1 MLYSILSLFGYET
14 GILKRLDRKNFH
26 GIYWSTS
33 LVLISCLLFSISV
46 AYIAFVAA
54 YSEST
59 KIELGIGLVVFVGV
73 FVFIFNARR
82 LFILTGGF
90 PIHREDNQLDSWRPD
105 RLRLIALF
113 FVAVL
118 ASQSLSLMVKHPFIE
133 DQISEQIN
141 ARVSNF
147 EFTEKSYLDNQKSEL
162 LLTLKAIG
170 ERINKLPIEEKPLSS
185 DIKVKSEALPEKIK
199 GDGIRKALV
208 IGESNYNYPIEY
220 LKNTKNDANRMKTT
234 LEKIGFDVT
243 FSLDDTKFTLDHKI
257 RVYIDS
263 LKPGDISAVF
273 YAGHGFQENGHNY
286 LVPIDFKHPIDTNSI
301 QSSAVKVTQI
311 IEQVGQTKP
320 QLNLVIL
327 DACRS
332 FVGAKHGGLA
342 HIQSEDSRNVVIV
355 TASGPGQ
362 EAQDGVNGQEDSP
375 FTTAWLKYISNE
387 EDISKI
393 IRRVTESVVAQT
405 SRNGEIPQLPWSTST
420 LTNPDVQ
427 IASSVFLHKDEKA
440 ITQKSET
447 LNNEYQKPSNE
458 TQTNEKG
465 NSLCPRVNVEIE
477 RTCLKSEKM
486 LAERKLNELNDEYDY
501 LINKKL
507 AWYRDSLEDLG
518 MLSDRLYILWSDKLE
533 ASLYTL
539 IFVLILTLGDFIRD
553 FLWLKP
559 LREYE
564 RIKHH
569 QSRVY
574 VKQNF
579 KDVESK
585 IEVAL
590 SKYASFT
597 KRNFP
602 KINPWDDRTDFYKQS
617 FDNVSV
623 NSTIDNF
630 KKFQELTEQ
639 LSFENTIKT

>member
-1 MLYSILSLFGYET
+1 M
-14 GILKRLDRKNFH
+14 
-26 GIYWSTS
+26 
-33 LVLISCLLFSISV
+33 
-46 AYIAFVAA
+46 
-54 YSEST
+54 
-59 KIELGIGLVVFVGV
+59 
-73 FVFIFNARR
+73 
-82 LFILTGGF
+82 
-90 PIHREDNQLDSWRPD
+90 
-105 RLRLIALF
+105 
-113 FVAVL
+113 
-118 ASQSLSLMVKHPFIE
+118 
-133 DQISEQIN
+133 
-141 ARVSNF
+141 
-147 EFTEKSYLDNQKSEL
+147 L
-162 LLTLKAIG
+162 LLL
-170 ERINKLPIEEKPLSS
+170 RP
-185 DIKVKSEALPEKIK
+185 
-199 GDGIRKALV
+199 
-208 IGESNYNYPIEY
+208 
-220 LKNTKNDANRMKTT
+220 
-234 LEKIGFDVT
+234 
-243 FSLDDTKFTLDHKI
+243 
-257 RVYIDS
+257 
-263 LKPGDISAVF
+263 
-273 YAGHGFQENGHNY
+273 Q
-286 LVPIDFKHPIDTNSI
+286 
-301 QSSAVKVTQI
+301 
-311 IEQVGQTKP
+311 GQ
-320 QLNLVIL
+320 
-327 DACRS
+327 
-332 FVGAKHGGLA
+332 AK
-342 HIQSEDSRNVVIV
+342 
-355 TASGPGQ
+355 
-362 EAQDGVNGQEDSP
+362 SP

>member
-1 MLYSILSLFGYET
+1 MQYSILGLFGYET

-26 GIYWSTS
+26 GIFWSTS
-33 LVLISCLLFSISV
+33 LVLISCLFFSISV

-59 KIELGIGLVVFVGV
+59 KVELGIGVVVFIGV

-90 PIHREDNQLDSWRPD
+90 PIHWESKQIDSWRPD

-113 FVAVL
+113 FIAIL
-118 ASQSLSLMVKHPFIE
+118 ASQALSLMVKNQFIE
-133 DQISEQIN
+133 DQISEQIDT
-141 ARVSNF
+141 RVSNF
-147 EFTEKSYLDNQKSEL
+147 EFTEKSYLDNQKNEL
-162 LLTLKAIG
+162 VLTLKAIE
-170 ERINKLPIEEKPLSS
+170 ERINKLPIEEKPPSS
-185 DIKVKSEALPEKIK
+185 ELKLKSEALPPRIR

-208 IGESNYNYPIEY
+208 IGESNYTYPGLALE
-220 LKNTKNDANRMKTT
+220 NTKTDANRMKAA

-243 FSLDDTKFTLDHKI
+243 FSVDDTKLTLDHKI

-263 LKPGDISAVF
+263 LKAGDISAIF
-273 YAGHGFQENGHNY
+273 YAGHGFQDNGHNY
-286 LVPIDFKHPIDTNSI
+286 LVPVDFSLPVNTYNI
-301 QSSAVKVTQI
+301 QTSAVKVTQI
-311 IEQVGQTKP
+311 IDQVGQTKP

-342 HIQSEDSRNVVIV
+342 EIQSEDSRNVVIV
-355 TASGPGQ
+355 TASGPGK
-362 EAQDGVNGQEDSP
+362 EAQDGEKGQDSP

-387 EDISKI
+387 EDISRI

-405 SRNGEIPQLPWSTST
+405 SKNGDSPQIPWSTQS
-420 LTNPDVQ
+420 LTNLDVQ

-440 ITQKSET
+440 IIQKSET
-447 LNNEYQKPSNE
+447 SNNEDQKPSNE
-458 TQTNEKG
+458 SQNNEKS
-465 NSLCPRVNVEIE
+465 NSICPKVTIGIE
-477 RTCLKSEKM
+477 RTCLHSEKM
-486 LAERKLNELNDEYDY
+486 LAQRKLNELDDEYDY
-501 LINKKL
+501 LMNKKI

-518 MLSDRLYILWSDKLE
+518 MLSDRLYLLWVNKLE

-539 IFVLILTLGDFIRD
+539 LFVILLILGDLIRD

-564 RIKHH
+564 KIKH
-569 QSRVY
+569 QKSRAY

-579 KDVESK
+579 KDIESK
-585 IEVAL
+585 IEKAL
-590 SKYASFT
+590 REHASYT
-597 KRNFP
+597 HSNFP
-602 KINPWDDRTDFYKQS
+602 KFKIWDETTDFYKQS

-623 NSTIDNF
+623 SSSADNH
-630 KKFQELTEQ
+630 KKFLELTEQ
-639 LSFENTIKT
+639 LSFENSINT